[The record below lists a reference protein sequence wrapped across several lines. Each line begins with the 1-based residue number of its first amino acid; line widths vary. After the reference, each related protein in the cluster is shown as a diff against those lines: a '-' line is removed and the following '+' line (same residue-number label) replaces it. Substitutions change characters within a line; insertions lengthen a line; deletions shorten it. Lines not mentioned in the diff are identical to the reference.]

1 MSGNYRIE
9 MIFVGI
15 GGAGKVESP
24 NGRFLEHEFA
34 YQGWSDDDNGSIYTA
49 YSAQNLCWNKI
60 ALVIP
65 ISSEIVF
72 YNLKIKFPFSTH
84 SVTTWGNT
92 ANTPLPEGSF
102 SAKSTSWSFKTLHN
116 WTTGNEFRITLEAQV
131 DLIDYSGQ
139 ISSTVFLP
147 EEITICLPDPVV
159 PGDTG
164 PSTTTS
170 TSRTTTTS
178 TTNPSGSTTTTSSS
192 SLNCDQSS
200 GIVPPSPDQV
210 NFPEANSQLDYANA
224 LGRSILFYEAQIS
237 GELPSWHRVSWRGD
251 SGLTDGCD
259 VGRDLTGGFYDAGD
273 FVKFNFPMA
282 FTLHVLAWGMDTF
295 KSGYIAAGEY
305 ENASRILKHGLDYFV
320 KCHEMENGVL
330 WAQVGDGHLDHASWG
345 RPEEM
350 TMARPSAKISPS
362 APGSDLAAQTAAM
375 FAAGAMVFHDEDPQY
390 AASLLIRSRA
400 LLTFASTYLGK
411 YSDSVPAA
419 RDFYNSWSGYND
431 EIVLAAAFI
440 AKASKK
446 IDPSSFTT
454 DIQRALILDRIHS
467 IGAGSE
473 FSWDDKS
480 AAANLVM
487 YEVLTSAGHSQAG
500 EYENRFAHFAQA
512 LDSKPKTPGGMVHI
526 SEWGSA
532 RHAANAAFLM
542 KTAEASGL
550 SPAYGTWAEGQLNYL
565 LGQGPSGAPIVNGSP
580 GSLMIGHGTNFPQ
593 TPHHRSSS
601 CPPYPEPCGYD
612 IINSPA
618 PNNWQLEGA
627 LVGGP
632 RTATD
637 NFSNDRSDYVTNEV
651 ALDYNAGFQG
661 LLAAFV

>member
-1 MSGNYRIE
+1 MSNV
-9 MIFVGI
+9 F
-15 GGAGKVESP
+15 
-24 NGRFLEHEFA
+24 
-34 YQGWSDDDNGSIYTA
+34 Q
-49 YSAQNLCWNKI
+49 I

-72 YNLKIKFPFSTH
+72 YDLQIRFPFLTH

-92 ANTPLPEGSF
+92 ANTPLPEGS
-102 SAKSTSWSFKTLHN
+102 SSGKSSTWSFKTLHN
-116 WTTGNEFRITLEAQV
+116 WTTGREFRITFEAQV
-131 DLIDYSGQ
+131 DLADYSGPT
-139 ISSTVFLP
+139 SMTVFLP
-147 EEITICLPDPVV
+147 EEVTICLPDPVV

-170 TSRTTTTS
+170 TSPATTTS
-178 TTNPSGSTTTTSSS
+178 TTNSPGSTTTSSS
-192 SLNCDQSS
+192 TLDCDQSS
-200 GIVPPSPDQV
+200 GIVPSSPEQIQY
-210 NFPEANSQLDYANA
+210 PEADSKLDYANA
-224 LGRSILFYEAQIS
+224 LGRSILFYEEQMS

-259 VGRDLTGGFYDAGD
+259 VGIDLTGGFYDAGD

-282 FTLHVLAWGMDTF
+282 FTLNVLAWGMDTF

-305 ENASRILKHGLDYFV
+305 DNARRILKHGLDYFI
-320 KCHEMENGVL
+320 KCHEMENDVL

-350 TMARPSAKISPS
+350 TMTRPSAKISPS

-375 FAAGAMVFHDEDPQY
+375 FAAGAMVFHVDDPQY
-390 AASLLIRSRA
+390 ATNLLTRARA
-400 LLTFASTYLGK
+400 LLSFATTHLGK

-440 AKASKK
+440 AKASKT
-446 IDPSSFTT
+446 INPSSFSS
-454 DIQRALILDRIHS
+454 DVDRAVNLAS
-467 IGAGSE
+467 TYNIGSGSE

-487 YEVLTSAGHSQAG
+487 YEILTAAGHSQAG
-500 EYENRFAHFAQA
+500 NFASKFATFAQA

-542 KTAEASGL
+542 KTAESSGL
-550 SPAYGTWAEGQLNYL
+550 SPGYG
-565 LGQGPSGAPIVNGSP
+565 
-580 GSLMIGHGTNFPQ
+580 
-593 TPHHRSSS
+593 
-601 CPPYPEPCGYD
+601 
-612 IINSPA
+612 
-618 PNNWQLEGA
+618 
-627 LVGGP
+627 
-632 RTATD
+632 
-637 NFSNDRSDYVTNEV
+637 
-651 ALDYNAGFQG
+651 
-661 LLAAFV
+661 